1 MLPLCSLPNLVVSY
15 FCHSAKW
22 HGKFP
27 DTVQR
32 ELSEL
37 TLAKWYISA
46 QNKIRAGLLTHDAL
60 QSQMLLAE
68 AGGAWVLTKAHFC
81 GSLKQDISFHTKIA
95 YSPKKHHTD
104 FFFLTAVGTCFHTSL
119 ACGKT
124 VLYYECSGFD
134 LLGWPSLRHL
144 TSPTYAPGVLVLV
157 AQAGCVPGGCKSCWF
172 LATVNLVKPKAKQGV
187 FPTAIVFKFVFQ
199 KWQ

>member
-1 MLPLCSLPNLVVSY
+1 MSMLLSHWKFPTKSFIHPAGGLDPNSSPWFGPSFFRMLPLCSLPNLVVSY

-22 HGKFP
+22 RGKFP
-27 DTVQR
+27 DILQR

-37 TLAKWYISA
+37 TLAKWHISA

-68 AGGAWVLTKAHFC
+68 AGGACVLTKAHFC

-134 LLGWPSLRHL
+134 LLGWPSEAPHFTHL
-144 TSPTYAPGVLVLV
+144 CSRCPGL
-157 AQAGCVPGGCKSCWF
+157 GGPGRLCPWW
-172 LATVNLVKPKAKQGV
+172 L
-187 FPTAIVFKFVFQ
+187 
-199 KWQ
+199 